1 MTPEEKARV
10 IIDGWLE
17 DAGWKVIDRK
27 EFSPD
32 LQAVAV
38 REGLMKANKEA
49 DYLLFIMGKA
59 VGILEAK
66 REEDDL
72 GDEVSA
78 QAEKY
83 AHILPCWCDYFQN
96 PLPLVYLSN
105 GKKILFRDLREDE
118 DYVVLRQMHTP
129 KQMAKMIGI
138 TDFYAGLPTLKKR
151 GLRTCQYEAITE
163 LEKSFRGGQSRALMV
178 LATGA
183 GKTYTACTAAYRFLE
198 YTPMRK
204 VLFLV
209 DRNNLGK
216 QAEGEFAKY
225 CLTETGDPFNTIFDV
240 HRLRSN
246 TIPTESNVVIS
257 TIQRLYSLL
266 TGTELEDS
274 DDDESNIDENPLISL
289 HNAKLPQDYFDLI
302 IIDECHRS
310 IYNQNSW
317 GQVLNYFSTAKMI
330 GLTATPTPETL
341 AFFNNNRVINYT
353 LEKSIIDGVNVDY
366 RIFRIKTK
374 TTEEGGIIH
383 KNEQYKEKANYTGI
397 CQNIKSDKETQ
408 YSEKELNRS
417 VINEE
422 EIRLVLETFKNCV
435 YPDMFPE
442 REPNMDYLPK
452 TLIFALNDAH
462 ADNIVRIAKEVFGR
476 NDNKFVQKITYSAGD
491 SNALIR
497 SFRNDKDFR
506 IAVTVTLVS
515 TGTDIKP
522 LEVVM
527 FMRDVASSTLYTQM
541 KGRGCRTIGDDILR
555 NVTPNAISKDL
566 FYLIDAV
573 GVTETEKHVPKP
585 TGEGGGHYISLE
597 QLLEQISHGFI
608 PDEHLRILASALSRI
623 HNKSEAKHRIRFT
636 ELSGLGMDELA
647 GLIYDAMESYET
659 ILPPFIDIHQ
669 PNLERKALVR
679 PLATNP
685 KARNYLLELN
695 AGFVKILQSGE
706 DTLIEAG
713 FTQEEAH
720 SSTAAFEKYVLEH
733 CDEIEALRI
742 IYNNNAENLNY
753 QMLKELE
760 TTLVREN
767 IKFRPS
773 ALWNAYRLIQ
783 PSNVVKLTKKEEREM
798 LTNIIQLVRFAFHQI
813 TKLQTLSSTTAQY
826 FNLWCG
832 QAQRPMTDEQKSIMR
847 TVANYISANGTPT
860 IAEIREAESP
870 TLAAQIISAY
880 GDVTAANEAILSLS
894 QFIIYAHNAA

>member
-1 MTPEEKARV
+1 
-10 IIDGWLE
+10 
-17 DAGWKVIDRK
+17 
-27 EFSPD
+27 
-32 LQAVAV
+32 
-38 REGLMKANKEA
+38 
-49 DYLLFIMGKA
+49 
-59 VGILEAK
+59 
-66 REEDDL
+66 
-72 GDEVSA
+72 
-78 QAEKY
+78 
-83 AHILPCWCDYFQN
+83 
-96 PLPLVYLSN
+96 
-105 GKKILFRDLREDE
+105 
-118 DYVVLRQMHTP
+118 MHTP
-129 KQMAKMIGI
+129 KQMTRMLGI
-138 TDFYAGLPTLKKR
+138 NDFYAGLPTLKER
-151 GLRTCQYEAITE
+151 GLRTCQYQAITE
-163 LEKSFRGGQSRALMV
+163 LEKSFRSGQKRALMV

-198 YTPMRK
+198 YTSMHK

-216 QAEGEFAKY
+216 QAEGEFGKY

-246 TIPTESNVVIS
+246 EIPPESNVVIS

-266 TGTELEDS
+266 SGTELEDG
-274 DDDESNIDENPLISL
+274 DDDEGNIDENPFINLN
-289 HNAKLPQDYFDLI
+289 NARLPQDYFDLI

-317 GQVLNYFSTAKMI
+317 GQVLDYFNTAKMI

-366 RIFRIKTK
+366 RIFRIKTE
-374 TTEEGGIIH
+374 TTEGGGTIHEG
-383 KNEQYKEKANYTGI
+383 EKYTEKTNYTGTY
-397 CQNIKSDKETQ
+397 QSVKSDKEIQ

-417 VINEE
+417 VINETQ
-422 EIRLVLETFKNCV
+422 IRLVLETFKNSI
-435 YPDMFPE
+435 YSDMFPE
-442 REPNMDYLPK
+442 REPNMDYIPK

-462 ADNIVRIAKEVFGR
+462 ADNIVRIAKNVFGR
-476 NDNKFVQKITYSAGD
+476 TDNHFVQKITYSAGD

-573 GVTETEKHVPKP
+573 GVTETEKHVPQP
-585 TGEGGGHYISLE
+585 TSGGPCHITL
-597 QLLEQISHGFI
+597 QMLLEQISHGYL
-608 PDEHLRILASALSRI
+608 PDENLRILASALSRI
-623 HNKSEAKHRIRFT
+623 HNKSEAKHHNRF
-636 ELSGLGMDELA
+636 EELA
-647 GLIYDAMESYET
+647 GLGMNELAGILYDALET
-659 ILPPFIDIHQ
+659 ENSSLPPFIDIHQ
-669 PNLERKALVR
+669 PNLERKALVL
-679 PLATNP
+679 PLACKP
-685 KARNYLLELN
+685 QARNYLLELN
-695 AGFVKILQSGE
+695 AGFVKILQPGE

-713 FTQEEAH
+713 FTQEEAK
-720 SSTAAFEKYVLEH
+720 SSTEAFEEYVNNH
-733 CDEIEALRI
+733 RDEIEALRI
-742 IYNNNAENLNY
+742 IYNNNAKNLNY
-753 QMLKELE
+753 QTLKELE
-760 TTLVREN
+760 TILVSEN

-773 ALWNAYRLIQ
+773 ALWNAYRLIV
-783 PSNVVKLTKKEEREM
+783 PDKVVKLAKKEEKEM

-813 TKLQTLSSTTAQY
+813 TKLQTLSSTTSQY

-832 QAQRPMTDEQKSIMR
+832 QAQRPMNDAQKAIMND
-847 TVANYISANGTPT
+847 VAHFISANGTTT
-860 IAEIREAESP
+860 INEIREAESP

-880 GDVTAANEAILSLS
+880 GDVAAANEAILSLS